1 MNLTNQSNYP
11 VTVKGER
18 IETGETVELDV
29 DDIEYYRKDRRFQVE
44 EDDEPEPDEGDA
56 SEDNSESKSDDKEEE
71 GDS

>member
-44 EDDEPEPDEGDA
+44 EDDEPDEGDA
-56 SEDNSESKSDDKEEE
+56 SEDISESKSDDKEEE